1 MTIILPPP
9 PETNLP
15 DGYIT
20 TEQAVQ
26 RDLTEWFINAN
37 PVWLTLTPI
46 SRQRTSTGG
55 YKDVNLPARPT
66 QKLRLISMS
75 ASQKPTITDNGVERE
90 IDLTLLGPWN
100 AQIDIGDWWR
110 DGEGLY
116 YEVIEMV
123 PSNGYEVRALVV
135 KKGHG

>member
-1 MTIILPPP
+1 MTIILPTP
-9 PETNLP
+9 PEQNLP
-15 DGYIT
+15 DGYISM
-20 TEQAVQ
+20 ELAVQ

-37 PVWLTLTPI
+37 PIWLTLTPT
-46 SRQRTSTGG
+46 SKDRTSSGG
-55 YKDVNLPARPT
+55 TKRVNLPPRPV

-75 ASQKPTITDNGVERE
+75 ASQKPTITDNGIERE
-90 IDLTLLGPWN
+90 IDLTLLGPHN

-110 DGEGLY
+110 DGEGLF

-123 PSNGYEVRALVV
+123 PFNGYEVRALVV